1 MPRTLSSSEY
11 AELGK
16 RYYALKEYQKA
27 LDAFTEGI
35 EASTNTDISLF
46 DYRAATWEKLANLQQ
61 ALSDGR
67 SMIKADKTNARGYLR
82 TAQILQKMGKPDVAL
97 GIYEYGLRNVPLG
110 NSVHLNV
117 GDCHESKDRTQ
128 ILSISFTYCIQNPGE
143 LECER
148 YQEL

>member
-11 AELGK
+11 TELGK
-16 RYYALKEYQKA
+16 RYYARKEYQKA

-35 EASTNTDISLF
+35 EASTTTDISLF
-46 DYRAATWEKLANLQQ
+46 DYRAATWEKLEKLQP

-82 TAQILQKMGKPDVAL
+82 TAQILQKMGKLDVAL

-110 NSVHLNV
+110 NSIHLNV
-117 GDCHESKDRTQ
+117 C
-128 ILSISFTYCIQNPGE
+128 
-143 LECER
+143 
-148 YQEL
+148 